1 MHIAKI
7 TRVMLN
13 ENNLPNYFW
22 VEVVGIA
29 VYIMDWTPTTT
40 IDGMTSEEKFK
51 GNKLYVSHLVVFG
64 CITYMHV
71 LHEKRSKLDLKAD
84 KCIFIKYFLD

>member
-29 VYIMDWTPTTT
+29 VYIMD
-40 IDGMTSEEKFK
+40 
-51 GNKLYVSHLVVFG
+51 
-64 CITYMHV
+64 
-71 LHEKRSKLDLKAD
+71 
-84 KCIFIKYFLD
+84 